1 MTNLREHDDGLAGEW
16 KCRRDS
22 YLQAH
27 KPVRLAL
34 VLSVVVLL
42 ASLFVPLGS
51 LLGKIALWLFV
62 FAVLVAIDF
71 SMVHRKLQCPNCGK
85 VPFLS
90 GAGLVGNSN
99 PERCFHCGKE
109 LRG

>member
-1 MTNLREHDDGLAGEW
+1 MTNVRGHDDQLANEW
-16 KCRRDS
+16 KRRRDS

-27 KPVRLAL
+27 KPVRVAL
-34 VLSVVVLL
+34 VLSVVALL
-42 ASLFVPLGS
+42 ASLFLPLGS
-51 LLGKIALWLFV
+51 LLGKVALWLLV

-90 GAGLVGNSN
+90 GPRLVGSSN
-99 PERCFHCGKE
+99 PERCFHCGKV